1 MQQEFQRNVLYV
13 KKTVQRYSGTG
24 KQQVEFLANLCTIQ
38 EIRFV
43 GKPMMKNSNQLKIKY
58 MFIKKKPL
66 AKSPN
71 IKMAGAAI
79 HQAPIN
85 YAKIVQLSTK
95 KKLKNGK

>member
-1 MQQEFQRNVLYV
+1 
-13 KKTVQRYSGTG
+13 
-24 KQQVEFLANLCTIQ
+24 
-38 EIRFV
+38 
-43 GKPMMKNSNQLKIKY
+43 MKNSNQLKIKY